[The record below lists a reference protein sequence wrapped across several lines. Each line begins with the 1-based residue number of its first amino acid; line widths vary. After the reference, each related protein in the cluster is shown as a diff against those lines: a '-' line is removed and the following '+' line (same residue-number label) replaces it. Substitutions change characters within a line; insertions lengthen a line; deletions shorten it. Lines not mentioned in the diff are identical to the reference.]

1 MDNIQISDYDD
12 GWPDSFLKEA
22 AAVSEAL
29 RYQEVFAIEHFGS
42 TAIPGLAAK
51 PIIDIL
57 VAVPSVLD
65 ARRLFVPVLQRL
77 EYVFWED
84 NPKTDRLFFVKGM
97 PPNGERRTH
106 HLHVA
111 ERPSEMWS
119 RLKFR
124 DYLRSHEDERDA
136 YADLKRDLAAKH
148 SEDREAY
155 TTAKDEFVARIMSLA
170 TADE

>member
-1 MDNIQISDYDD
+1 MDDIQISAYDES
-12 GWPDSFLKEA
+12 WPDAFLNEKAEI
-22 AAVSEAL
+22 SKAL
-29 RYQEVFAIEHFGS
+29 NDHEVLAIEHFGS

-57 VAVPSVLD
+57 VAVPALAD
-65 ARRLFVPVLQRL
+65 ARRSFVPILQGL

-97 PPNGERRTH
+97 PPYGERRTH

-124 DYLRSHEDERDA
+124 DYLRTHDDERDA
-136 YADLKRDLAAKH
+136 YAGLKWDLAAKY
-148 SEDREAY
+148 SNDREAY
-155 TTAKDEFVARIMSLA
+155 TAAKSEFVARIMRLA
-170 TADE
+170 AVDE